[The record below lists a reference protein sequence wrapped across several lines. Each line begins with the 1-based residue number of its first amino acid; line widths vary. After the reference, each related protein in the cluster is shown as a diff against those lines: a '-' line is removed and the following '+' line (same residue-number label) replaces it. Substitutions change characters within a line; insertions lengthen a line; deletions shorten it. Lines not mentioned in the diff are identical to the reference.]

1 MIHCLPLRTLRFP
14 DETDIEFRQRAERAG
29 QYARILVDACLAN
42 ECVQEYAEDS
52 ELPLFTIED
61 LQNHPIVR
69 IEYEQAIAI
78 GGIGET
84 LRATK
89 SKHWGDGPSI
99 LPLKKDDWFFP
110 ERITYI
116 YRPNS
121 LYNQRFEQ
129 RKRMKELLGK
139 KHRPL
144 VETAKRG
151 TKKIFLEH
159 LTDEQSKAIQR
170 ILDVEPGI
178 FWRMA
183 KGRAFHPLPPRE
195 IQLELPFAEIMLMK
209 ITEDHLDSHLQ
220 E

>member
-1 MIHCLPLRTLRFP
+1 MVQWFPLRTLRFP
-14 DETDIEFRQRAERAG
+14 DETDTEFRQRAEQAG
-29 QYARILVDACLAN
+29 QYAPLLVDACLSN
-42 ECVQEYAEDS
+42 ECAQEYADDS
-52 ELPLFTIED
+52 ELPLFTIGD
-61 LQNHPIVR
+61 LENHPIVR

-89 SKHWGDGPSI
+89 SKHWGDGLSI
-99 LPLKKDDWFFP
+99 LPLGKDDWFFP
-110 ERITYI
+110 DRITYI

-139 KHRPL
+139 KYRPL
-144 VETAKRG
+144 VETAKRN
-151 TKKIFLEH
+151 TKKIFLEF
-159 LTDEQSKAIQR
+159 LTEQQGKAIQR
-170 ILDVEPGI
+170 ILDIEPGI

-195 IQLELPFAEIMLMK
+195 VQLELPFMDNME
-209 ITEDHLDSHLQ
+209 
-220 E
+220 

>member
-1 MIHCLPLRTLRFP
+1 MINWLPLRTLRLP
-14 DETDIEFRQRAERAG
+14 DETDTEFRQRAEQAG
-29 QYARILVDACLAN
+29 QYARILVDACLSN

-52 ELPLFTIED
+52 ELPLFKIED
-61 LQNHPIVR
+61 LQIHPIVR

-89 SKHWGDGPSI
+89 SKHWGDGPYI
-99 LPLKKDDWFFP
+99 LPLQQEDWLFS

-116 YRPNS
+116 YRANS
-121 LYNQRFEQ
+121 LYNRRFEQ

-144 VETAKRG
+144 VETAKRS
-151 TKKIFLEH
+151 TKKIFLKF
-159 LTDEQSKAIQR
+159 LTDEQAKAIKR
-170 ILDVEPGI
+170 IIDIEPGI

-195 IQLELPFAEIMLMK
+195 VQLELPF
-209 ITEDHLDSHLQ
+209 EDDID
-220 E
+220 

>member
-1 MIHCLPLRTLRFP
+1 MIDSLPLRTLRLL
-14 DETDIEFRQRAERAG
+14 DETDSEFCQRAERAG
-29 QYARILVDACLAN
+29 QHAWILVDACLSN
-42 ECVQEYAEDS
+42 ECVQEYAADS
-52 ELPLFTIED
+52 ELPFLTID
-61 LQNHPIVR
+61 DFQNHPIVR

-84 LRATK
+84 LRATR
-89 SKHWGDGPSI
+89 SKHWGEGPSI
-99 LPLKKDDWFFP
+99 LPLQQDDWFYP

-144 VETAKRG
+144 VETAKRS
-151 TKKIFLEH
+151 TKKIFLQF
-159 LTDEQSKAIQR
+159 LTQEQAKAIQR
-170 ILDVEPGI
+170 ILDIEPGI

-183 KGRAFHPLPPRE
+183 KGRTFHPLRPRE
-195 IQLELPFAEIMLMK
+195 VQLELPFRDAIE
-209 ITEDHLDSHLQ
+209 
-220 E
+220 